1 MKNIFFIIAVISLS
15 VSTYAQTNTN
25 KQSEKVTKYVT
36 TFPNGEEAITITDRS
51 ASENLK
57 LTSADN
63 FYKYEILESSNH
75 ELVHGSNNQGKVCDI
90 DKSALEEG
98 TYTLKVYTDDFVI
111 TSDITITNGLQD
123 QSDSSIN

>member
-15 VSTYAQTNTN
+15 VSTYAQTN

-51 ASENLK
+51 ASDNLK

-63 FYKYEILESSNH
+63 FYKYEILEPSNH
-75 ELVHGSNNQGKVCDI
+75 ELVHGSKNQGKVCDI
-90 DKSALEEG
+90 DKSALEDG

>member
-1 MKNIFFIIAVISLS
+1 MISM
-15 VSTYAQTNTN
+15 STYAQSNTK

-36 TFPNGEEAITITDRS
+36 TFPNGEEAITITDHS
-51 ASENLK
+51 ASDNLE

-75 ELVHGSNNQGKVCDI
+75 ELLHGSNNQGKVCNI
-90 DKSALEEG
+90 DKTKLTDG

-111 TSDITITNGLQD
+111 TSDITITNGMEN
-123 QSDSSIN
+123 QSGAIQ

>member
-1 MKNIFFIIAVISLS
+1 MKNIALLLVISMIS
-15 VSTYAQTNTN
+15 ISTYAQSNTN

-36 TFPNGEEAITITDRS
+36 TFPNGEEAITITDHS
-51 ASENLK
+51 TSDNLE

-75 ELVHGSNNQGKVCDI
+75 ELLHGSNNKGKVCNI
-90 DKSALEEG
+90 DKTKLTDG

-111 TSDITITNGLQD
+111 TSDITISNGMEN
-123 QSDSSIN
+123 QSGVIQ